1 MSTCTGSYQFISYA
15 APISACVS
23 LLLGLPLLSLSVGR
37 NTGKNHSTE
46 LSNPN
51 DRLNKNIIYLNEQI
65 IKNVKIYTYVHILQ
79 FKTMFTKIVLQTVQI
94 INMFSTTTFQI
105 STTFLTT
112 LQSVNINRERACQ

>member
-51 DRLNKNIIYLNEQI
+51 DRLNKNIIYLNEQT
-65 IKNVKIYTYVHILQ
+65 IKKHKNIYLCSYI
-79 FKTMFTKIVLQTVQI
+79 TVQ
-94 INMFSTTTFQI
+94 NNVHQDCTANSPDH
-105 STTFLTT
+105 
-112 LQSVNINRERACQ
+112 